1 MIDRYFLVS
10 SWDWKGDSSPDW
22 ERLNSVIKKYEIY
35 HQGDLNFLNQN
46 LCLKK
51 IKKTKT
57 IHTGSNISDYMK
69 FILEN
74 YPYLPDELGLIK
86 ANLIERHIP
95 KKNLVQSLSSTG
107 FIPLYYE
114 KKTLL
119 KKKNLF
125 NKLIFQQVAPGICL
139 EVANNWYTKWG
150 QPSKYYQKLEDL
162 FFKITKKNIN
172 LEYILMVPGANMV
185 VEKKKILR
193 WEKSFFE
200 HLYEI
205 CSYQN
210 PPNPLPVEAWHI
222 ERLMLYI
229 FYFDLFYE

>member
-1 MIDRYFLVS
+1 MIDRHFLVS
-10 SWDWKGDSSPDW
+10 SWDWKGDLSPDW
-22 ERLNSVIKKYEIY
+22 QRLNSVIKKYEIY

-46 LCLKK
+46 HCLKK

-57 IHTGSNISDYMK
+57 THTGSNISDYMK

-119 KKKNLF
+119 KKKKFF

-139 EVANNWYTKWG
+139 EVANNWYTKQG
-150 QPSKYYQKLEDL
+150 QPAKYYQKLEDL

-172 LEYILMVPGANMV
+172 LEYVLMVPGANMI

-193 WEKSFFE
+193 WKKSFFE